1 MPVRTVQTDACSC
14 EHSSGYCGPCLVAE
28 CHCDS
33 DGYAY
38 CVESGCGASWQ
49 DFRDPTPRQQ
59 QNQGNR
65 KGGRVSGV
73 QRFAS
78 GGRAGRSRL
87 GHPIRRN

>member
-1 MPVRTVQTDACSC
+1 MPVRQLQTDACSC
-14 EHSSGYCGPCLVAE
+14 EYSSGYCGPCLVAE
-28 CHCDS
+28 CHCND

-49 DFRDPTPRQQ
+49 DFRQPGS
-59 QNQGNR
+59 GNR

-78 GGRAGRSRL
+78 GGRVGRSRL
-87 GHPIRRN
+87 GHPIKKR